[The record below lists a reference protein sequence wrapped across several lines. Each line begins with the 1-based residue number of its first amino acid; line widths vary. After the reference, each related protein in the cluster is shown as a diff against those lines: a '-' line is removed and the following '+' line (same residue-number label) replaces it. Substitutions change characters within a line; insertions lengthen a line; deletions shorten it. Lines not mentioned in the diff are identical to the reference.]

1 MSSSSLLRYNIQRNL
16 VLFFLQ
22 KDTQYKS
29 QKQVIQPQLLWFYPS
44 KRFSFWMR
52 TTSKINSLS
61 KNFFW
66 VFFSIDESRDNF
78 IIYYVFFFAY
88 IFLFSSS
95 YQISTSEANTEFIC
109 ENSRTDVLQHQFIF
123 GEAQEFC

>member
-66 VFFSIDESRDNF
+66 VLFSIDESRDNF
-78 IIYYVFFFAY
+78 IIYYVFFLGY